1 MRNNLHFHYYF
12 DTFIMLFCS
21 QMERVGH
28 TRNWLTCNKI
38 ETALGKKLTF
48 HSFEF
53 IKRTVSFY
61 NALKVHLN
69 GSLEINSLVQEIEKG
84 QNDFE
89 MLCIAFMHVK
99 FRTK

>member
-1 MRNNLHFHYYF
+1 MK
-12 DTFIMLFCS
+12 
-21 QMERVGH
+21 RVEH
-28 TRNWLTCNKI
+28 TKNWLICNRI

-61 NALKVHLN
+61 NTLKVQAN
-69 GSLEINSLVQEIEKG
+69 GSPEINSLVQEIEKG

-89 MLCIAFMHVK
+89 LFCIAFMAVK